1 MSSQLSIKLN
11 KPIKSISI
19 LNYHQRSIEFD
30 SKHIM
35 SETVLKQPGSSNEG
49 FISRQ
54 DIENQ
59 KNILSQVC
67 QTLQSMIEKLQNFY
81 DKIFMEHQEQIARL
95 SVEIARK
102 ILAQKVNKGDYEI
115 ETIIKEVLSKSP
127 TRHDID
133 IHLNPEDFTNLQNT
147 LQKEPLFADIKF
159 TPNAN
164 IGRAEC
170 LLKNPKGNIESSIN
184 EHLEQIY
191 EALKKA

>member
-1 MSSQLSIKLN
+1 MSGQLSIKLH
-11 KPIKSISI
+11 KPIKSVSI
-19 LNYHQRSIEFD
+19 LNYHQRSTEFD
-30 SKHIM
+30 SKHIT

-54 DIENQ
+54 YIENQ
-59 KNILSQVC
+59 KNILLQAC

-102 ILAQKVNKGDYEI
+102 ILARKVDKGDYKI
-115 ETIIKEVLSKSP
+115 ETIIKKVLSKSP
-127 TRHDID
+127 TRNDIN
-133 IHLNPEDFTNLQNT
+133 IHINPEDFTNLQNI
-147 LQKEPLFADIKF
+147 LKKEPLFAGIKF
-159 TPNAN
+159 TPNPN

-184 EHLEQIY
+184 EQLEQIY